1 MSSDYTTLAWRTELQ
16 SGPRLVFLAL
26 CDNANDAG
34 NCFPSIQT
42 LADKCG
48 LSVRAVRGHVAAME
62 EQGLVQRIQRT
73 GWSSEYQINL
83 KVLRA
88 AVYECLSKRPRLTEY
103 DQMIMRSCAPE
114 TPADSAPRQDLP
126 PPQTPA
132 DSAGDPGNICNTPR
146 QDLPGTPANPAAIT
160 YKEPTKNKQ
169 GKGKGTRT
177 AGNAITRPDGV
188 TEQTWADWLTLR
200 NGKNAPVSETVLR
213 MAVNEADKAN
223 LSLEDFLQIWCFRGT
238 QGLQADW
245 LKPSDFAGRT
255 VKAAKTPAPDNFGGV
270 NYGQA
275 RKI

>member
-126 PPQTPA
+126 PLKPRQILPGTPA
-132 DSAGDPGNICNTPR
+132 RSATPPARSAGDPGKSCRHNLQR
-146 QDLPGTPANPAAIT
+146 T
-160 YKEPTKNKQ
+160 YKE
-169 GKGKGTRT
+169 
-177 AGNAITRPDGV
+177 
-188 TEQTWADWLTLR
+188 
-200 NGKNAPVSETVLR
+200 
-213 MAVNEADKAN
+213 
-223 LSLEDFLQIWCFRGT
+223 
-238 QGLQADW
+238 
-245 LKPSDFAGRT
+245 
-255 VKAAKTPAPDNFGGV
+255 
-270 NYGQA
+270 
-275 RKI
+275 

>member
-34 NCFPSIQT
+34 NCFPSIPT
-42 LADKCG
+42 LSDKCG

-62 EQGLVQRIQRT
+62 EMGLVQRIHRT

-83 KVLRA
+83 KALRA
-88 AVYECLSKRPRLTEY
+88 AVYACLSKRPRLTEY

-146 QDLPGTPANPAAIT
+146 QDMPGTPADSAAIT

-169 GKGKGTRT
+169 GRNTVR
-177 AGNAITRPDGV
+177 AAAPAISRPDDV
-188 TEQTWADWLTLR
+188 SEQTWTDWLALR
-200 NGKNAPVSETVLR
+200 KAKDAPVSLTVLK
-213 MAVNEADKAN
+213 AAIAEAGKAK
-223 LSLEDFLQIWCFRGT
+223 LSLEDFLQIWCLRGS

-245 LKPSDFAGRT
+245 LKPSELAGRVAT
-255 VKAAKTPAPDNFGGV
+255 SKTPPRDNFGGV
-270 NYGQA
+270 DYGQA